1 VDATNLDK
9 FEKALKENTKMVWLE
24 SPTNPLLKV
33 IDIRAT
39 ADIVHEKIPQARLV
53 IDNTFL
59 SAYYQ
64 KPLTIGADM
73 VMYSL
78 TKYMGVVMGSVATN
92 DDEFYEKLRFY
103 QKGLES
109 SLVHSIVS

>member
-1 VDATNLDK
+1 MGITVDFVDATNLEK
-9 FEKALKENTKMVWLE
+9 FEEALKENTKMVWLE
-24 SPTNPLLKV
+24 SPTNPLQKV

-64 KPLTIGADM
+64 RPLTIGADW
-73 VMYSL
+73 L
-78 TKYMGVVMGSVATN
+78 CT
-92 DDEFYEKLRFY
+92 R
-103 QKGLES
+103 
-109 SLVHSIVS
+109 